1 MGKKIFLIVLMAMGL
16 SHSLVAQSASGSSK
30 KKKKEIPEAN
40 SAQPSSL
47 QPYYP
52 TKDYQPEKK
61 KSDKKSEGKITY
73 DARDKFYD
81 RMEQIAKQERK
92 HEKEMLKPQNS
103 DPMYFGHKRPPKKRP
118 PEKMKFCKVCGI
130 RH

>member
-1 MGKKIFLIVLMAMGL
+1 MLRYFLILLFVISVG
-16 SHSLVAQSASGSSK
+16 STWAQSSSK
-30 KKKKEIPEAN
+30 KKKKKKSESAVNE
-40 SAQPSSL
+40 AQPSSL

-52 TKDYQPEKK
+52 AKNYEPPKRK
-61 KSDKKSEGKITY
+61 PSGKITY

-81 RMEQIAKQERK
+81 RMEAIAKQERK
-92 HEKEMLKPQNS
+92 NEKAMEKPENS

-118 PEKMKFCKVCGI
+118 PGKMKFCKVCGI

>member
-1 MGKKIFLIVLMAMGL
+1 MLPVLLIGC
-16 SHSLVAQSASGSSK
+16 SLDLQAQSSSGLPK
-30 KKKKEIPEAN
+30 KKSKPSAAEAQG
-40 SAQPSSL
+40 QPSSL

-52 TKDYQPEKK
+52 TKNYEPEKK
-61 KSDKKSEGKITY
+61 KDKKPGKVTY

-81 RMEQIAKQERK
+81 RMEQIARQERK
-92 HEKEMLKPQNS
+92 NEKEMQKPQYS
-103 DPMYFGHKRPPKKRP
+103 DPSYFGHKRPPKKRP

>member
-1 MGKKIFLIVLMAMGL
+1 MAGKFLLII
-16 SHSLVAQSASGSSK
+16 LVGISISWHLNAQSSARSSK
-30 KKKKEIPEAN
+30 KKKKDEPEAN
-40 SAQPSSL
+40 QSQPSSL

-52 TKDYQPEKK
+52 TKNYEPEKK
-61 KSDKKSEGKITY
+61 KSKKSAGKITY

-81 RMEQIAKQERK
+81 RMEQIARQERK
-92 HEKEMLKPQNS
+92 NEKEMQKPQNS
-103 DPMYFGHKRPPKKRP
+103 DPMYFGHKRPPRKRS